1 MIDPRHKI
9 LQVIQEYMEI
19 YIVLSIVKEYA
30 KVVMPMFIEVY
41 KNLNLTN
48 VVPLQ
53 PIPLFDEALVF
64 EQFVSNDDPFNH
76 C

>member
-9 LQVIQEYMEI
+9 LKVIQEYMEI

-30 KVVMPMFIEVY
+30 MFIQVY

-53 PIPLFDEALVF
+53 PIPLFDEDLVF
-64 EQFVSNDDPFNH
+64 EQFISNDDPFNH